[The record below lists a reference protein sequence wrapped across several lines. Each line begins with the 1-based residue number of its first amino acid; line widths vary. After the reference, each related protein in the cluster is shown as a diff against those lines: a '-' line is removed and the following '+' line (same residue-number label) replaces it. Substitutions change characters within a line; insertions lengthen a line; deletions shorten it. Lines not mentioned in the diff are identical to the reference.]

1 MTKKIDFNLLFKVI
15 SVLSLS
21 LMVLLV
27 FVNVLMRYFLN
38 SGLPWSEE
46 LARICFVYT
55 VCFGIVIGVKE
66 KNHLKVDIITNI
78 LPVKINKII
87 SIFSNCICMGV
98 MGVLFVGAYNL
109 IMLTYDQ
116 QMPATKLS
124 SAWLYFAPA
133 FAASIY
139 FCSAIKNTIK
149 P

>member
-1 MTKKIDFNLLFKVI
+1 MTKKIDFNLLFKFL
-15 SVLSLS
+15 SVLSLN

-27 FVNVLMRYFLN
+27 FINALMRYFFN

-55 VCFGIVIGVKE
+55 ICFGIVIGVKE

-78 LPVKINKII
+78 LPVKINRII
-87 SIFSNCICMGV
+87 SIVSNCICIGV
-98 MGVLFVGAYNL
+98 MGILFFGAYDL
-109 IMLTYDQ
+109 IILTYDQ

-124 SAWLYFAPA
+124 SAWLYACPA

-139 FCSAIKNTIK
+139 FCSAIKNIIK